1 MSDDLDRQR
10 LWNNGHT
17 DDEVIEGTGAVFDAT
32 VLYGQTDD
40 VDAHLADAVKTGQLP
55 GDPAAV
61 AARDE
66 RTFLASM
73 RDNTD
78 VTLRTIGVLG
88 VWLLDNGVTHPHRG
102 ARALLAELAEY
113 DLQTVIGADLDTF
126 IREIQRLRD
135 ERGGTA

>member
-1 MSDDLDRQR
+1 MSGDLDRQR

-61 AARDE
+61 DARDE

-73 RDNTD
+73 RDSTD
-78 VTLRTIGVLG
+78 VTVRTLGVLG

>member
-1 MSDDLDRQR
+1 MSGDLDRQR

-17 DDEVIEGTGAVFDAT
+17 DDEVVEGTGAVFDAT

-73 RDNTD
+73 RDSTD
-78 VTLRTIGVLG
+78 VTLRTLGVLG

>member
-17 DDEVIEGTGAVFDAT
+17 DDEVVEGTGEVFDAT

-40 VDAHLADAVKTGQLP
+40 VDEHLADAVKTGQLP

-73 RDNTD
+73 RDSTD
-78 VTLRTIGVLG
+78 VTLRTLGVLG

-102 ARALLAELAEY
+102 ARALLAELAQY

-126 IREIQRLRD
+126 IGEIQRLRD

>member
-1 MSDDLDRQR
+1 MSGDT
-10 LWNNGHT
+10 GHT

-40 VDAHLADAVKTGQLP
+40 VDEHLADAVEAGQLS
-55 GDPAAV
+55 GDPAV
-61 AARDE
+61 DARDE

-78 VTLRTIGVLG
+78 VTVRTLGVLG
-88 VWLLDNGVTHPHRG
+88 VWLLDNGVAHPYRG

-126 IREIQRLRD
+126 IREIQRIRD

>member
-1 MSDDLDRQR
+1 MSDDLD
-10 LWNNGHT
+10 
-17 DDEVIEGTGAVFDAT
+17 GAVFDAT

-40 VDAHLADAVKTGQLP
+40 VDEHLADAVKTGQLS

-61 AARDE
+61 DARDE

-73 RDNTD
+73 RSSTD
-78 VTLRTIGVLG
+78 VTVRTLGVLG
-88 VWLLDNGVTHPHRG
+88 VWLLDNGVAHPYRG

-126 IREIQRLRD
+126 IGEIHRLRD

>member
-17 DDEVIEGTGAVFDAT
+17 DDEVIEGTGEVFDAT

-40 VDAHLADAVKTGQLP
+40 VDEHLADAVKTGQLP

-73 RDNTD
+73 RDSTD
-78 VTLRTIGVLG
+78 VTLRTLGVLG

-102 ARALLAELAEY
+102 ARALLAELAQY